1 MKRFVILCLAA
12 ALLCLS
18 GCELPMLGAGR
29 EDGLL
34 RPTVFGPGQS
44 MTETEPAVEVTQ
56 PIVEVTQ
63 PAVEGM
69 YLPLPQEEVSFF
81 FSSGAGAW
89 RTELILDQSGC
100 FYGQFS
106 DSNMGENGEGY
117 SRGTVYVCNFYG
129 KFGSWEQLDANS
141 YRLTDVMITM
151 EQTPGEEWFADQMRF
166 VASDPYGM
174 TGLMSSQP
182 AQEFILYLPDTP
194 LEQLNEEVLS
204 WWPYRFDQMDT
215 PRDTLGCYGLV
226 NTSTNEG
233 FFYCE

>member
-1 MKRFVILCLAA
+1 MKKFVILCLTA

-29 EDGLL
+29 EDTLL
-34 RPTVFGPGQS
+34 RPIGFGAEQEVSENG
-44 MTETEPAVEVTQ
+44 PAVEATG
-56 PIVEVTQ
+56 
-63 PAVEGM
+63 PAEEER
-69 YLPLPQEEVSFF
+69 YLPLPQEAVSFF

-89 RTELILDQSGC
+89 RTELILGQTGD

-106 DSNMGENGEGY
+106 DTNMGESGEGY
-117 SRGTVYVCNFYG
+117 PHGTVYVSSFYG
-129 KFGSWEQLDANS
+129 EFGSWEQLDANS
-141 YRLTDVMITM
+141 YRLTDVMITL
-151 EQTPGEEWFADQMRF
+151 EQTPGEEWFSDQMRY

-174 TGLMSSQP
+174 TELMSSQP

-194 LEQLNEEVLS
+194 LEQLNEEALL
-204 WWPYRFDQMDT
+204 WWPYRFEQMDS
-215 PRDTLGCYGLV
+215 PRETLGCYGLV